1 MNDNV
6 FLPSLKPIIRSTPS
20 QRKSLFLS
28 KEYSIYNS
36 IDPYYQAGGG
46 TGPNQPFIYTKLT
59 APNSEK
65 TRTKYDTQALPVGST
80 VRDTVRLTK
89 FLGTGTGIL
98 YTGKQILLQAEAA
111 FDETRTYNF
120 GSIIAGANVSLGG
133 NRPLRHIESSGGF
146 SDFIVGGILGAIG
159 INSSRASAGTIKG
172 TATAPLPRYVQTL
185 GNGRYGLMRGETAIT
200 ARKNFDRVWLGAGRQ
215 QGNSSFLQSV
225 IRGISSTTGIFNGRN
240 TANWD
245 YRAEYVRPTEQSKY
259 DNVYNYMLADPTGLL
274 AYTGLK
280 PLYVRR
286 GISTGRFYN
295 DSLYPLG
302 TTEIAGLRIQRQK
315 DIANAVQLAGEAE
328 ELGDPMPTIENENED
343 LDTIVRA
350 RDIMRNF
357 PNDQDGTQYKY
368 AGTKEMKARIDNDT
382 EYDSGTIAIYNKMLN
397 LLENNVGND
406 KQTHPMYKKSAERY
420 ANDEKLKITEKNNY
434 KTATDPNK
442 KYSLKKIK
450 DSDFNIESVKE
461 SSRAFAK
468 GRSKL
473 NPLGMVDEYNRIL
486 PFTSDE
492 TGIPSQLKTPS
503 GQSRDLIFFYIK
515 DLVNNKYIPFRA
527 VLSNIY
533 DNNSAEVEDFSYMGR
548 ADKLFIYR
556 GFKRDLTFSLKVY
569 ANSIK
574 ELIPMWKRINYLV
587 GLTRPSKYTQN
598 TMEANDT
605 SSTIYSTISN
615 SVSNGAVQMTPLVVG
630 ENKILDFQGKQFIY
644 PPYVKFRLGD
654 LFDDQPAIIN
664 NISVTVPEDATWET
678 YRSDDNYM
686 YEYGDTKFEVSSN
699 ISSLRLQRDNAR
711 QEIENA
717 FDLGDAEQLAAE
729 ERLSTIENTPE
740 ESIVS
745 KQLPNIVDISI
756 SMNLLEKTIPQTDGL
771 HYGNW

>member
-6 FLPSLKPIIRSTPS
+6 FLPPLKPIIRSTPS
-20 QRKSLFLS
+20 QRQSLFLS

-36 IDPYYQAGGG
+36 INPYYQAGGG

-80 VRDTVRLTK
+80 IRDTVRLTK

-120 GSIIAGANVSLGG
+120 GSVIAGAGVSLGG
-133 NRPLRHIESSGGF
+133 TRPLRHIESSGGF

-159 INSSRASAGTIKG
+159 INLSRASAGTIKG

-245 YRAEYVRPTEQSKY
+245 YRPEYVRPTEQLKY

-280 PLYVRR
+280 PLYIKR
-286 GISTGRFYN
+286 GVSTGRFYN

-302 TTEIAGLRIQRQK
+302 TTEIAGLRIQRLR
-315 DIANAVQLAGEAE
+315 DIANAVLLAGEAS
-328 ELGDPMPTIENENED
+328 ELGDPEPRIDVPNENED
-343 LDTIVRA
+343 LETTVRT

-357 PNDQDGTQYKY
+357 PSDQDGTEYKY
-368 AGTKEMKARIDNDT
+368 AGIREMAARMDADLR
-382 EYDSGTIAIYNKMLN
+382 YDSGTIAIYNKMVN
-397 LLENNVGND
+397 LLENNTGND
-406 KQTHPMYKKSAERY
+406 KSSHPMYKKSAERY
-420 ANDEKLKITEKNNY
+420 VRDEKLKITEKNNY
-434 KTATDPNK
+434 KTATNPEK
-442 KYSLKKIK
+442 KYTLKKIK

-461 SSRAFAK
+461 SSRAFSK
-468 GRSKL
+468 GRSKI
-473 NPLGMVDEYNRIL
+473 NPLGTSDEYNRIL
-486 PFTSDE
+486 PFTPDE
-492 TGIPSQLKTPS
+492 SGVPSQLKTTS

-556 GFKRDLTFSLKVY
+556 GFKRDLNFSLKVY

-574 ELIPMWKRINYLV
+574 ELVPMWKRINYLV

-598 TMEANDT
+598 TMEAAGP
-605 SSTIYSTISN
+605 STTTEST
-615 SVSNGAVQMTPLVVG
+615 VSNQVNGTAVQMTPFVTR
-630 ENKILDFQGKQFIY
+630 ESPIIDFAGKQFIY

-664 NISVTVPEDATWET
+664 NISVTVSEEATWET
-678 YRSDDNYM
+678 YRSDEDYM
-686 YEYGDTKFEVSSN
+686 YEYGDNKFKV
-699 ISSLRLQRDNAR
+699 SSLRSQLEIAR
-711 QEIENA
+711 QDAANA
-717 FDLGDAEQLAAE
+717 VDLGEEAQIQAEARLSELESMSE
-729 ERLSTIENTPE
+729 ER
-740 ESIVS
+740 IVS

-756 SMNLLEKTIPQTDGL
+756 SMNLLEKTIAQTDGL